1 MTEKQTLRNSRPS
14 IYDQR
19 KKAYSAVGTRIQ
31 VAASVSKL
39 REGNMPHHRK
49 DSLSAITN
57 AFAQS
62 DAQRISEEQQL
73 RMIDNENAIALMP
86 EIEWACRVLV
96 SSILSPKDMTKREL
110 IYTID
115 MDWLPFEI
123 RSAVIEKVQ
132 EDMEVIYGYS
142 ESLYPIFKDALF
154 VKGAHPRLVLPEAAV
169 DRVINSGETLTLE
182 SLKPLF
188 ASNNGLRGKGYL
200 GPRQKSRSTH
210 LNMESFE
217 KAVKTKKEA
226 IDEQP
231 LMFEVLD
238 ETDGQ
243 KKLMECDLLT
253 ITDSIDALKI
263 PSYMDA
269 IMQSQRSD
277 MSGRPKVDVS
287 DFEFTDLDQEI
298 TNEAFSAPAGKKTD
312 LSNDEFRGA
321 LYKAA
326 PTNIVTHLRIPGRDS
341 INRRSVG
348 RPLVQSLP
356 AEAVIPLHVPGD
368 PKRHI
373 GYLVL
378 YDENGHPITL
388 AGAEQVVAR
397 ASALYNATNSSN
409 AVGRSAM
416 GSMIISKAARN
427 LTGGNDVTQFHEL
440 SKIFEELVEED
451 ILTRLKNGAFPTGA
465 EIADT
470 NDLYTLMLA
479 RTLSSMR
486 TRIVFI
492 PVEMISYFAFDY
504 HNNGVGK
511 SLLDANKMLISMRA
525 GMLLARTTGEMR
537 NSIPLTEVTVKID
550 EDDPDWEKTLEDSI
564 DLMSK
569 TRQPQYPLT
578 TLAVNDLMDWIH
590 RAGFVYK
597 FEGHPQMPD
606 SGYTFEKIRHDNQLP
621 DQEFYQELGKQ
632 LYMGFGIPPELMDT
646 TYDPEFAT
654 AIAARNI
661 MFTQTILEQQKK
673 ASAMIT
679 DDIRRLVLSDGTIVS
694 EIVTMLKA
702 KWAMIAKSIPAK
714 EKKLYQAD
722 PKGYAKNLIERII
735 ESIIVKLPSPD
746 TTTLA
751 NQMQD
756 FTEREDAIEKGL
768 NYVLGPDVL
777 SADIG
782 GELVGKLEAIR
793 GTVKSALMRQW
804 MADNGVLPE
813 LAQIAAVDEGGKPAF
828 DLFNIEKVHLTGIMT
843 NLLSFARAI
852 APLKAAVQKDSEALE
867 LGDQG
872 ADAGGSFDTG
882 AGDDSG
888 MDGFGGFGDDDMSAE
903 SSETE
908 LTEGP
913 SDTQPEGDSKPDTEA
928 SI

>member
-1 MTEKQTLRNSRPS
+1 MAEKQNLRNTRPS
-14 IYDQR
+14 VYEQR
-19 KKAYSAVGTRIQ
+19 KKAYSAIGTRVQ
-31 VAASVSKL
+31 AAAHVSKL

-49 DSLSAITN
+49 DSLSSITN
-57 AFAQS
+57 AFAQA

-86 EIEWACRVLV
+86 EIEWASRVLI

-110 IYTID
+110 IYSID
-115 MDWLPFEI
+115 MDWLPYEI

-132 EDMEVIYGYS
+132 EDMENIYGYS
-142 ESLYPIFKDALF
+142 ESLYHIFKDALF
-154 VKGAHPRLVLPEAAV
+154 KQGAHPRLILPEAAV

-182 SLKPLF
+182 SIKPIF
-188 ASNNGLRGKGYL
+188 SKNGLKGKGYL
-200 GPRQKSRSTH
+200 GKRQKQASTH
-210 LNMESFE
+210 LNMESFQ
-217 KAVKTKKEA
+217 KAVGEKHEV
-226 IDEQP
+226 IDEEP
-231 LMFEVLD
+231 LYFEVQD
-238 ETDGQ
+238 DKGQ
-243 KKLMECDLLT
+243 KTLEPLELIT
-253 ITDSIDALKI
+253 ITDSIDALKV

-269 IMQSQRSD
+269 IMQSQRSM
-277 MSGRPKVDVS
+277 MSGRPEISTD
-287 DFEFTDLDQEI
+287 DFEFEDIEGMQEA
-298 TNEAFSAPAGKKTD
+298 TNEAFSAPKNQKTD
-312 LSNDEFRGA
+312 LTINEFRGA

-326 PTNIVTHLRIPGRDS
+326 PSNIVTHLRIPGRDS

-348 RPLVQSLP
+348 RPLVMSLP
-356 AEAVIPLHVPGD
+356 PEAVIPLHVPGD

-397 ASALYNATNSSN
+397 ASTLYNATNSANS
-409 AVGRSAM
+409 VGRSAM

-440 SKIFEELVEED
+440 AKIFEELVEED

-465 EIADT
+465 TIGDS

-673 ASAMIT
+673 ASALIT
-679 DDIRRLVLSDGTIVS
+679 DDIRRLVLSDGTITS
-694 EIVTMLKA
+694 EIVTMLKG
-702 KWAMIAKSIPAK
+702 KWAMIAKSIPSE
-714 EKKLYQAD
+714 EKRLYAAD
-722 PKGYAKNLIERII
+722 PKGYAKKLIERII
-735 ESIIVKLPSPD
+735 ESIIIRLPTPD
-746 TTTLA
+746 STTLK
-751 NQMQD
+751 NQMED
-756 FTEREDAIEKGL
+756 FDEKEQAYEKAL

-793 GTVKSALMRQW
+793 GTVKAALMRKY
-804 MADNGVLPE
+804 MASEGILPE
-813 LAQIAAVDEGGKPAF
+813 LADISSVDEGGKPAF
-828 DLFNIEKVHLTGIMT
+828 DLLNIEKTHLTGIMI
-843 NLLSFARAI
+843 NLLSFAKSI
-852 APLKAAVQKDSEALE
+852 KPLQDAVQKDSESMG
-867 LGDQG
+867 LGD
-872 ADAGGSFDTG
+872 GGTSGGDFGGGFDTG
-882 AGDDSG
+882 GGDEGGDSG
-888 MDGFGGFGDDDMSAE
+888 GDGLGDFDLGGDNTSE
-903 SSETE
+903 SET
-908 LTEGP
+908 TEQT
-913 SDTQPEGDSKPDTEA
+913 STEEQPPEQSF
-928 SI
+928 